1 MVIHKGFACKKT
13 YYCRYVYNTLNLYR
27 NQYHIL
33 KIISGITFIR
43 EVYRDKIKKK
53 NTTLSKSFQILI
65 K

>member
-13 YYCRYVYNTLNLYR
+13 YYCSYKYNTLNLYR

-33 KIISGITFIR
+33 KIISHDVFFSGIT
-43 EVYRDKIKKK
+43 
-53 NTTLSKSFQILI
+53 LSGKF